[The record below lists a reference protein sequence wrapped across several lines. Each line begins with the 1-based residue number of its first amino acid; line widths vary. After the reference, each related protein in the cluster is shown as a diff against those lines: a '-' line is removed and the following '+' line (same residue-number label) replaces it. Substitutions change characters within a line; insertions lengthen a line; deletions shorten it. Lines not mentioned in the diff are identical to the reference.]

1 MNKKSTRY
9 LTKRIKDVFVRLE
22 TYRKNFPQKNLS
34 GVRLPFELIEIGKSK
49 IIEAIEVSAES
60 IILKLSTF
68 LQHTYSTE

>member
-1 MNKKSTRY
+1 MK
-9 LTKRIKDVFVRLE
+9 LTGKD
-22 TYRKNFPQKNLS
+22 FPTKNLS

-68 LQHTYSTE
+68 LQHTYSAE

>member
-1 MNKKSTRY
+1 MFSHQKRRNKNW
-9 LTKRIKDVFVRLE
+9 IKKAQDIWLE
-22 TYRKNFPQKNLS
+22 TF